1 MERNEATWLRAETE
15 AKNYLRRYQDPWT
28 RSHREDLVQEVS
40 LAAWRWAT
48 TVHHPERFWAA
59 VQTIARRLRARARRA
74 PRWQALP
81 SGHPLI
87 DPQSVSMRCEPH
99 YVIAG
104 RDVPESVAR
113 PWLRSALGRLQPV
126 DRDLLLGFYEGFC
139 CSELAERFRR
149 SLPCV
154 KTRIHRARLRVQ
166 RTVEACARTA
176 HELDD

>member
-1 MERNEATWLRAETE
+1 MQRDEATWQRAETE
-15 AKNYLRRYQDPWT
+15 AKNFLRRYQDPWT

-40 LAAWRWAT
+40 LAAWRWAGAIR
-48 TVHHPERFWAA
+48 HPERFWAA
-59 VQTIARRLRARARRA
+59 VQTIARRTRARARRA
-74 PRWQALP
+74 PRLQALP
-81 SGHPLI
+81 NGISLVAPE
-87 DPQSVSMRCEPH
+87 STVRSERR

-113 PWLRSALGRLQPV
+113 PWLRSALDRLLPV
-126 DRDLLLGFYEGFC
+126 DRELLLGFYEGFC

-176 HELDD
+176 HDLDD